1 MTINLIEKSEYK
13 ILAKTLFGLE
23 DVLYNEIIKLGG
35 KNVKKLNRA
44 VETEGDTGFIYK
56 CNLYLRTALAV
67 YLRIKT
73 GKTRNQNDLYDF
85 VRQIDWDKLFSI
97 NKTFAIEAVVTNSV
111 NLNHSRFVEQKV
123 KDGIADYFRDRSG
136 RRPNV
141 NRDRPDVKIYVHI
154 NNDICSI
161 FLNSS
166 GTPLYYRGYNKR
178 TGKAPIND
186 LLAAGMVILSDWDKK
201 TLFYDPM
208 CGCGTIAAEAYMIAK
223 NIPPAIKR
231 NYFSFKNWL
240 NYDDLLWEKTKSHAT
255 EMIIKDEPDIIAAD
269 IDSKV
274 IQDAKINMNRI
285 DTHNKVSFITEDFFE
300 SSPKRPKGIIITNPP
315 YGHRIETINI
325 AGFYKNFGAKLK
337 FGYDNFTVWV
347 ITPESEAVKFIGL
360 KPEIKKTLFNGPLE
374 CKLFKYSIYKGS
386 IRGK

>member
-1 MTINLIEKSEYK
+1 MNLNDKSEYK

-23 DVLYNEIIKLGG
+23 DVLFNEITDLGG

-44 VETEGDTGFIYK
+44 VESEGDIEFLYK
-56 CNLYLRTALAV
+56 SNLYLRTALAI

-73 GKTRNQNDLYDF
+73 GKTRNQDELYEF
-85 VRQIDWDKLFSI
+85 VRQINWDKLFSV
-97 NKTFAIEAVVTNSV
+97 NKTFAIEAVVTNSAK
-111 NLNHSRFVEQKV
+111 LNHSRFVEQKV
-123 KDGIADYFRDRSG
+123 KDGIVDYFRDRSG
-136 RRPNV
+136 KRPNV
-141 NRDRPDVKIYVHI
+141 DRDRPDVKIYAHI

-186 LLAAGMVILSDWDKK
+186 LLAAGMVILSGWDKK
-201 TLFYDPM
+201 TLLYDPM

-240 NYDDLLWEKTKSHAT
+240 NYDNLLWEKTKNQAA
-255 EMIIKDEPDIIAAD
+255 ELIIKEEPDIIAAD

-285 DTHNKVSFITEDFFE
+285 DPNNKVNFVIEDFFN
-300 SSPKRPKGIIITNPP
+300 SSPKRPKGMIITNPP
-315 YGHRIETINI
+315 YGHRLEKIDIE
-325 AGFYKNFGAKLK
+325 GFYKDFGVKLK
-337 FGYDNFTVWV
+337 FGYDDFTVWV
-347 ITPESEAVKFIGL
+347 ITPESEAVKQIGL

-386 IRGK
+386 KKNKL